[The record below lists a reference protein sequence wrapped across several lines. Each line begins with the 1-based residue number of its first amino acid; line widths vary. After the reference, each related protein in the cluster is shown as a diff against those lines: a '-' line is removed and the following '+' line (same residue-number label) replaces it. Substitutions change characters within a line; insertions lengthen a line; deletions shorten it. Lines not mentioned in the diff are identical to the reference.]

1 VLGDYG
7 TKIFKDTLQKKG
19 TVNISDFVEEVVSN
33 MVSRQKT
40 SGRRIYVDGLEDIMK
55 QLYEKTSQKYF

>member
-1 VLGDYG
+1 MLGDYG
-7 TKIFKDTLQKKG
+7 VKIFEDTLQKKG
-19 TVNISDFVEEVVSN
+19 IVNINDFVEGVVSN

-40 SGRRIYVDGLEDIMK
+40 SGKRIYVDGLEGIMK